1 MEGNGRSPKALIFQ
15 RNSSKAMKLERKGHL
30 PFYNSASVS
39 APVTRC
45 YFQSSGPSAGK
56 GRGPGGEAEGD
67 PMDSSPSPAAIPDF
81 RHSGSPELN
90 HSPRV
95 RDAETENLQRTVQDF
110 SGDPEQRGDL
120 GVICSEAADL
130 SHGCWEDI
138 QPQPFFLKG
147 IRGTKN
153 YNSSPP
159 LTLRSHFLP
168 CAFPSPPP
176 SSR

>member
-1 MEGNGRSPKALIFQ
+1 VEGNGRSPKALIFK

-30 PFYNSASVS
+30 PSYNSASVS

-95 RDAETENLQRTVQDF
+95 RDAETESLQRTVQDF

-120 GVICSEAADL
+120 GVICSEAADP

-147 IRGTKN
+147 TRGTKN